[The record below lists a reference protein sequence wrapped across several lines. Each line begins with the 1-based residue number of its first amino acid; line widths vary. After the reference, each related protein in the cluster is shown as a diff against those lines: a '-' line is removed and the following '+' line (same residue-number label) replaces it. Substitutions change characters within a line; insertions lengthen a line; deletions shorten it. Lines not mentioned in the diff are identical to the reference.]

1 MTESSLQNIIQY
13 NFLSKENTAILYK
26 NITMNNELSNLSKEQ
41 KDKIISILI
50 DCMKQVYKTL
60 DLTKINKTNMI
71 MVKKQYNDI
80 VIKKTS
86 ESIKNIKTNNENISN
101 DRKNEREFNS
111 IKRALPIPGS
121 DRPTSSFANNHGP
134 APPGT
139 TDYIRNTTT
148 DLNTRLKELE
158 DSRRVV
164 DNRGVP
170 DIPDFLKPVKVG
182 KSSMDMPPSSSNSAP
197 PIFNGFG
204 GYNDME
210 NNFVS
215 SSDKTKYN
223 ETLSTQDRLK
233 QIEMERNSITTTAPP
248 PPPNNQALNVFNQPS
263 MPSSF
268 NNVPTS
274 NFNNSQPSNF
284 NTDLSNKINEM
295 QMIINNL
302 KQENE
307 YLKNQK
313 KTSFKSL
320 QLEVAKKDASYNFQF
335 NPISNIINIKLVAY
349 SLPNPIYNII
359 NDVSFNYKINGI
371 EKSIII
377 NPGFY
382 YTIDSI
388 LNKLNGNDLIF
399 KLDNTQKII
408 INSDNMFQIIPNYLS
423 YKLGF
428 TNTEYNITNNITAER
443 IYDLRPPTKLYLFIK
458 NIYPDQPVGILNFN
472 GSSICELNFNQPI
485 NLNNLYLEFYT
496 EDNILYNFNG
506 ITYNLSFVI
515 NIME

>member
-1 MTESSLQNIIQY
+1 MTESSIQNIIQY
-13 NFLSKENTAILYK
+13 NFLSKENTGLLYK
-26 NITMNNELSNLSKEQ
+26 NITINNELTNLTKEQ

-60 DLTKINKTNMI
+60 DLTKINKTNML

-80 VIKKTS
+80 VVKKTA
-86 ESIKNIKTNNENISN
+86 ESIKNIKKNNDNIAN

-111 IKRALPIPGS
+111 IKRALPIPGT

-139 TDYIRNTTT
+139 TDYMKNTTT

-170 DIPDFLKPVKVG
+170 EIPDFLKPVKVG
-182 KSSMDMPPSSSNSAP
+182 KSSIDMPPASSATP
-197 PIFNGFG
+197 AIFNGFG
-204 GYNDME
+204 GYNEME
-210 NNFVS
+210 NNFIS
-215 SSDKTKYN
+215 GSDKSKYN

-233 QIEMERNSITTTAPP
+233 QIEMERNSITSNTPP
-248 PPPNNQALNVFNQPS
+248 PQNNQALNVFNQPS
-263 MPSSF
+263 QINTF

-274 NFNNSQPSNF
+274 QSNNVTSQSNEY
-284 NTDLSNKINEM
+284 LHKINEM
-295 QMIINNL
+295 QLIINNL

-307 YLKNQK
+307 YLKNEYLKNQK
-313 KTSFKSL
+313 KTCFKSL

-335 NPISNIINIKLVAY
+335 NPISNIVNIKLVAY
-349 SLPNPIYNII
+349 SFPPPIYNII
-359 NDVSFNYKINGI
+359 NETSFNYIINNI
-371 EKSIII
+371 EKSIKI

-382 YTIDSI
+382 TIDNL
-388 LNKLNGNDLIF
+388 LNKLNNDDLNF
-399 KLDNTQKII
+399 KLDFTQKVI
-408 INSDNMFQIIPNYLS
+408 INSNNMFQIIPNYLT

-428 TNTEYNITNNITAER
+428 VNKEYQLLNTITADR
-443 IYDLRPPTKLYLFIK
+443 VYDLRPPNKLYFFIK
-458 NIYPDQPVGILNFN
+458 NIYEDQPAGILNFN
-472 GSSICELNFNQPI
+472 SSSICELNFKQPI

-515 NIME
+515 DILE